1 MSEHGRKTLTE
12 DYACRIAWLRRRAGM
27 TPAQFG
33 ELVGLD
39 ARGVEQFE
47 QGELT
52 PGLELLRRIATALG
66 VNMSELF
73 DVNAAAATPDD
84 FRHALIVA
92 NVIRVLG
99 NLVEM
104 PLAVLPPMVAL
115 ALPRPSGLT
124 WPDVLVVREPPDEP
138 SWLIRKPLVIVEV
151 ISAATETADRGD
163 KFAACRTLDSLLD
176 YILVATHEVS
186 VEHYTRDEH
195 EHDTWQLLSSGVG
208 ARVQLQAIHGLLAVD
223 ELYRGTTLVRTA

>member
-1 MSEHGRKTLTE
+1 MNEHGRKTLIQ

-39 ARGVEQFE
+39 ARSVEQLE

-52 PGLELLRRIATALG
+52 PTLELLRRIAAALA
-66 VNMSELF
+66 VNLSELF
-73 DVNAAAATPDD
+73 DVNAAGATPDD
-84 FRHALIVA
+84 FSHALIVA

-151 ISAATETADRGD
+151 ISAATEAADRGD
-163 KFAACRTLDSLLD
+163 KFAACRQLDSLLD
-176 YILVATHEVS
+176 YVLVATDEVC
-186 VEHYTRDEH
+186 VEHYSRDEH
-195 EHDTWQLLSSGVG
+195 ERDAWQLISSGVG
-208 ARVQLQAIHGLLAVD
+208 ARVQLQAIRGLLAVD
-223 ELYRGTTLVRTA
+223 ELYRGSPVLRSP